1 MIFMKDVFPLISLC
15 VVILVLVVVIH
26 LEDAV
31 QSYMLWEVTVWGMES
46 PTCAPVSVAMSR
58 IISADRSLLA
68 YTTPSARTSLPSASV
83 LLISTVLQNKRNRT
97 NDYIMLQLKT
107 NNLDLT
113 SKITLQALHI
123 LWRWRQIKWFVVHH
137 KALLSRV
144 ESVNIIRTC
153 GYGPHSILCQ
163 AKDCMEV
170 ILKTLMQTEDRVYK
184 SKQR

>member
-1 MIFMKDVFPLISLC
+1 MICPLISLC
-15 VVILVLVVVIH
+15 VVILVSVVVI
-26 LEDAV
+26 
-31 QSYMLWEVTVWGMES
+31 QSYMLWEVTVWGTQS
-46 PTCAPVSVAMSR
+46 LTCAPVSVAMSR

-83 LLISTVLQNKRNRT
+83 LLISTVLQNKRKRT
-97 NDYIMLQLKT
+97 NAYIMLQPKT
-107 NNLDLT
+107 NNSDLT
-113 SKITLQALHI
+113 SKITLQALHT

-170 ILKTLMQTEDRVYK
+170 ILKTLMQTEDRVHK